1 MKVCGVI
8 VEYNPFH
15 NGHKFHIEKTRETS
29 GADYVIAV
37 MSGSFTQRGEP
48 ALFDK
53 FTRAKT
59 AVSGGA
65 DLVIELPF
73 CFSCAPAQFFAE
85 GAVRTLVATGIVNS
99 ICFGSECGDISFL
112 SKSNKA
118 GGEIK
123 ELLSKGMSYPSACA
137 AASDYPLSSP
147 NDILGAE
154 YLRAI
159 SLYAPEITPFT
170 IKRKDGG
177 YHSNEPCGEFASA
190 SYIRS
195 NINEHGIFSVKEFV
209 PEDVF
214 EILSKEYSRQNY
226 TDFSL
231 LDSLILGK
239 IRSGGDLKNSAYVA
253 EGLENRFYDLSFS
266 ATSIKE
272 LADSVKTKRY
282 TYARLM
288 RILSCFAA
296 GLTDDKLSEYITKG
310 PQYIRIL
317 AANPNGKKL
326 LSEMKIKA
334 SLPVIT
340 TPSAYKELE
349 KTAREMFALDCLSA
363 DIATL
368 AIKNPALRGGRQDF
382 KKLNIFCN

>member
-15 NGHKFHIEKTRETS
+15 NGHKFHIEKAREIS
-29 GADYVIAV
+29 SADYVIAV

-48 ALFDK
+48 AIFDK

-59 AVSGGA
+59 AILGGV
-65 DLVIELPF
+65 DLVLELPF
-73 CFSCAPAQFFAE
+73 CFSCAPAQFFSE
-85 GAVRTLVATGIVNS
+85 GAVKTLSSTGTVDS
-99 ICFGSECGDISFL
+99 ICFGSECGDTSLL
-112 SKSNKA
+112 SKSDKA
-118 GGEIK
+118 GEEIK
-123 ELLSKGMSYPSACA
+123 DILAKGASYPSACA
-137 AASDYPLSSP
+137 AVSDFPLSSP

-170 IKRKDGG
+170 IKRNDSG
-177 YHSNEPCGEFASA
+177 YHSDKPCGKFASA
-190 SYIRS
+190 SYIR
-195 NINEHGIFSVKEFV
+195 NCIYDNGISSVKEFLPNEV
-209 PEDVF
+209 Y
-214 EILSKEYSRQNY
+214 EILKNEYSNRNY

-239 IRSGGDLKNSAYVA
+239 IRSGGNLKDSAYVA

-266 ATSIKE
+266 AGSIKE

-288 RILSCFAA
+288 RILSCFAV
-296 GLTDDKLSEYITKG
+296 GLTDKKLLEFVTAGPRYLRVLGSNNKG
-310 PQYIRIL
+310 
-317 AANPNGKKL
+317 KHL
-326 LSEMKIKA
+326 LSEMKKRA
-334 SLPVIT
+334 SLPIIT

-349 KTAREMFALDCLSA
+349 NTAREMFEIDCLSA
-363 DIATL
+363 DIASL
-368 AIKNPALRGGRQDF
+368 AIKNPALRSGRQDF